1 MLRGIFTQTICDG
14 FLNCPCRVNEHVEL
28 VHLKNRVADQLQ
40 VPSLSLPQAKK
51 LIQAFAI
58 PLNLLEDDAD
68 TRGGHVEHLG
78 NITLQLM
85 QNEDSVDDLKL
96 LLHS

>member
-1 MLRGIFTQTICDG
+1 MLTQTIRNG
-14 FLNCPCRVNEHVEL
+14 FLYCPCRINEHVKL
-28 VHLKNRVADQLQ
+28 VHLKNSVADQLQ

-58 PLNLLEDDAD
+58 PLNFLADDAD
-68 TRGGHVEHLG
+68 TRLCHIEHLG
-78 NITLQLM
+78 NIILQLM
-85 QNEDSVDDLKL
+85 QNEDSIDDLKF